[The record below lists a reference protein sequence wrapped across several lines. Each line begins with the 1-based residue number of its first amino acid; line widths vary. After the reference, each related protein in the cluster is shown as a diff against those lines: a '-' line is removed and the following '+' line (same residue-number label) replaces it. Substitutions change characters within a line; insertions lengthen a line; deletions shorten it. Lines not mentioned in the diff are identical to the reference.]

1 MVHDST
7 SIDERHPLL
16 NYPDGSRN
24 RNSESY
30 TQTTEDHHDYK
41 QSKDQFDDTKCVA
54 EIQALPW
61 IRKPSI
67 YWLLP
72 YMILCTI
79 GAQIGDAS
87 QEQLTIQIIC
97 KNHIQDRA
105 LQFPPLAANGSSPI
119 LDLYESDPC
128 NTAAIQ
134 ALAALVTS
142 RIRVLRSLI
151 VVFTVAYYSSLSDRY
166 GRKVLLLLS
175 IVPLILERGLIIYL
189 ARQSTDLVIWILYA
203 NTILQ
208 GLLGGGVLINSGV
221 MAYVA
226 DCTSQGQRSMAFGM
240 IMALTAAGG
249 IVGPAV
255 GGYIT
260 KKAGD
265 GIIAMLISIV
275 CLSLMALYT
284 VIIPESRPRSAR
296 RVNEE
301 KETDSVN
308 GSSRTKKDESA
319 LTKAKGFVLSAL
331 NPLLIFL
338 PGGITPTDE
347 SRAMPSRYTL
357 TILTIAQGLSMFTEI
372 GVQSIFIPYTN
383 LVFQWTTFEDG
394 IYYSFT
400 GMISLVVCAVIFP
413 GLQKLCR
420 MFIDRKNSEN
430 NTPVS
435 FSTSQ
440 TIDENLDHVDSR
452 ITEEELHSHTESS
465 ATTASSTEKDAVS
478 MDLGFMV
485 MGSISGMIS
494 YLIVPLFEREET
506 MFVATCFQSLS
517 TVASISH
524 TAIITFYVPDNQIG
538 TALGGYSVLQAMASS
553 SSDLLYGW
561 IFSKTSATVPS
572 AVYSVSAIIAL
583 ISVLATILGWYIH
596 KRKGSRT

>member
-221 MAYVA
+221 MAYV
-226 DCTSQGQRSMAFGM
+226 GKM
-240 IMALTAAGG
+240 
-249 IVGPAV
+249 
-255 GGYIT
+255 
-260 KKAGD
+260 
-265 GIIAMLISIV
+265 
-275 CLSLMALYT
+275 
-284 VIIPESRPRSAR
+284 
-296 RVNEE
+296 
-301 KETDSVN
+301 
-308 GSSRTKKDESA
+308 
-319 LTKAKGFVLSAL
+319 
-331 NPLLIFL
+331 
-338 PGGITPTDE
+338 
-347 SRAMPSRYTL
+347 L
-357 TILTIAQGLSMFTEI
+357 TIQVST
-372 GVQSIFIPYTN
+372 
-383 LVFQWTTFEDG
+383 
-394 IYYSFT
+394 
-400 GMISLVVCAVIFP
+400 
-413 GLQKLCR
+413 
-420 MFIDRKNSEN
+420 RK
-430 NTPVS
+430 
-435 FSTSQ
+435 
-440 TIDENLDHVDSR
+440 
-452 ITEEELHSHTESS
+452 
-465 ATTASSTEKDAVS
+465 
-478 MDLGFMV
+478 
-485 MGSISGMIS
+485 
-494 YLIVPLFEREET
+494 
-506 MFVATCFQSLS
+506 
-517 TVASISH
+517 
-524 TAIITFYVPDNQIG
+524 
-538 TALGGYSVLQAMASS
+538 
-553 SSDLLYGW
+553 
-561 IFSKTSATVPS
+561 
-572 AVYSVSAIIAL
+572 
-583 ISVLATILGWYIH
+583 
-596 KRKGSRT
+596 